1 MTIERSLE
9 DYCRKAKEDGCAN
22 VLVTH
27 PKLIVTAPW
36 VRLKCMYGC
45 ESYGKYHC
53 CPPYTPSP
61 EQTRQILDSY
71 NRVILFHLQW
81 TKDKQRGSEILK
93 YMNNVIFLEGELFKN
108 GFYKA
113 FTMLAG
119 PCTLCGHGDCAVL
132 SDKPCRFPEK
142 ARPSMEG
149 CGIDVFETV
158 HNHGLPLNTLHNK
171 EETRNI
177 YCLLL
182 VD

>member
-1 MTIERSLE
+1 MEKSLE
-9 DYCRKAKEDGCAN
+9 DYCRKAIENGGSNA
-22 VLVTH
+22 LVTQ
-27 PKLIVTAPW
+27 PKFIVTAPW

-45 ESYGKYHC
+45 KSYGKYHC
-53 CPPYTPSP
+53 CPPYTPTP

-81 TKDKQRGSEILK
+81 TKAQQRGSEILK
-93 YMNNVIFLEGELFKN
+93 YMNNVVSMEFELFKD

-113 FTMLAG
+113 FAMVAG
-119 PCTLCGHGDCAVL
+119 SCSHCRHTGCAVL
-132 SDKPCRFPEK
+132 SDKPCCSPEK

-149 CGIDVFETV
+149 CGIDVFQTA
-158 HNHGLPLNTLHNK
+158 HNHGLPLNTLSNE